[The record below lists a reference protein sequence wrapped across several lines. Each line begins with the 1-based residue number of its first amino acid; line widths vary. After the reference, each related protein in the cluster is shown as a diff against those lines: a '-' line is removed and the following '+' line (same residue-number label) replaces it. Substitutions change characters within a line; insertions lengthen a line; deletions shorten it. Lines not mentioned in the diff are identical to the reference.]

1 MKKPEAAENL
11 INYIDAEIMCG
22 GWPPGTRLPSVRTLA
37 RKFGISYSSA
47 LRGIDYL
54 AAAGKVSKSAKRGN
68 FATLPQATPGDGN
81 VLGILLNS
89 GVTTPG
95 IYASILAVIN
105 RLAAEYGYETQIFPC
120 DITTPAAAVAE
131 FANRCAGVFLMRE
144 LDANFD
150 ELPITVPAVG
160 ILLEND
166 FQGRV
171 SLVGLDPF
179 NLALQAVDYFRRRDV
194 RQVTVVTSAL
204 PTYRLRGRIF
214 MQYWLDAGGEEG
226 PTRLIDTGKVAV
238 FPEVE
243 PGNGYFFTS
252 DNVAYVCIQAF
263 SEVNG
268 VPVSERA
275 VMLSADGKSLFMPW
289 EMRFP
294 TIAVDWKEIGRVA
307 FYECVGRIKDPFHK
321 PRRIYLAG
329 TLSRPDSR
337 TPADFANRPGT
348 LEKTNP

>member
-11 INYIDAEIMCG
+11 INYVDAEIMCG
-22 GWPPGTRLPSVRTLA
+22 VWPPGTRLPSVRTLA

-54 AAAGKVSKSAKRGN
+54 AAAGKVRKSAKRGN
-68 FATLPQATPGDGN
+68 FATLPQAAPGGGN
-81 VLGILLNS
+81 ALGILLNP

-105 RLAAEYGYETQIFPC
+105 RLAAEYGYETKIFPC
-120 DITTPAAAVAE
+120 DMNTPAAAVTE

-144 LDANFD
+144 LDANFN
-150 ELPITVPAVG
+150 ELPINVPAVG
-160 ILLEND
+160 VLLEND

-179 NLALQAVDYFRRRDV
+179 NLALQAVDYFRRRGV
-194 RQVTVVTSAL
+194 KRVEAVTSAL
-204 PTYRLRGRIF
+204 PIYRLRSRIF
-214 MQYWLDAGGEEG
+214 FQYWSDAGGEDG
-226 PTRLIDTGKVAV
+226 GTRLIDTGKVAV
-238 FPEVE
+238 FPEVD
-243 PGNGYFFTS
+243 PGRGYFFTS
-252 DNVAYVCIQAF
+252 DNVAYVCMQAF
-263 SEVNG
+263 AEANG
-268 VPVSERA
+268 VPITERA
-275 VMLSADGKSLFMPW
+275 VMLSADGKSLIMPW

-294 TIAVDWKEIGRVA
+294 TVAVDWKEIGRVA

-329 TLSRPDSR
+329 TLSRPDPR
-337 TPADFANRPGT
+337 TLADYANCPGT
-348 LEKTNP
+348 LAKKT